1 MDSNLSFTPHEIAHL
16 ADTDFFRT
24 KSLIAEKV
32 RKTLK
37 ELHTTFQIELAD
49 QDLLAPEGFDP
60 EAVQF
65 VKGEHL
71 EDFPYQYLD
80 FPRFYSRE
88 EKFAFRSLFWWGHH
102 VVFSLILEGSLIRQY
117 KQNLINRY
125 STLSDKRVCLCLSPS
140 LWEWKAGAGYTL
152 ELTQDRK
159 SEVAAVLANRSFFKL
174 ARFIP
179 MNDPLI
185 QTGEIVSEGQ
195 SVFRAMLSTIAASD

>member
-1 MDSNLSFTPHEIAHL
+1 MDSDISFAPHEIARL
-16 ADTDFFRT
+16 ADTEFFRT
-24 KSLIAEKV
+24 KVLISEKV
-32 RKTLK
+32 RRTL
-37 ELHTTFQIELAD
+37 EQLHRVFQAELAN
-49 QDLLAPEGFDP
+49 QDLLAPEGFNP

-80 FPRFYSRE
+80 FPRFYTRE
-88 EKFAFRSLFWWGHH
+88 EKFSFRSLFWWGHH
-102 VVFSLILEGSLIRQY
+102 VAFSLILEGSLIRQY

-125 STLSDKRVCLCLSPS
+125 SLLSDKQICLCLSPS

-152 ELTQDRK
+152 ELTHNRK

-179 MNDPLI
+179 MTDPLV

-195 SVFRAMLSTIAASD
+195 SVFRAMLSIIAASE

>member
-1 MDSNLSFTPHEIAHL
+1 MDHRITYSQDECSHLSNTE
-16 ADTDFFRT
+16 FFKTKTHISAKIRRT
-24 KSLIAEKV
+24 LEQLYHVYQA
-32 RKTLK
+32 
-37 ELHTTFQIELAD
+37 ELAA
-49 QDLLAPEGFDP
+49 QDLLTPEGFNS

-80 FPRFYSRE
+80 YPRFFTRE
-88 EKFAFRSLFWWGHH
+88 EKLSFRSLFWWGHH
-102 VVFSLILEGSLIRQY
+102 VAFSLILEGSLIRQY

-125 STLSDKRVCLCLSPS
+125 AMVSDKQICLCLSPS

-152 ELTQDRK
+152 ELTHNRK

-185 QTGEIVSEGQ
+185 QTGNIVSEGQ
-195 SVFRAMLSTIAASD
+195 VTFRTLLSSITASE

>member
-1 MDSNLSFTPHEIAHL
+1 MDSDISFTPHEIARL
-16 ADTDFFRT
+16 ADTEFFKAKTHISAKIRRT
-24 KSLIAEKV
+24 LEQ
-32 RKTLK
+32 
-37 ELHTTFQIELAD
+37 LHQMFQAELAD
-49 QDLLAPEGFDP
+49 QDLLAPEGFNP

-80 FPRFYSRE
+80 FPRFYTRE
-88 EKFAFRSLFWWGHH
+88 EKFSFRSLFWWGHY
-102 VVFSLILEGSLIRQY
+102 VAFALILEGSLIRQY
-117 KQNLINRY
+117 KHNLINRY
-125 STLSDKRVCLCLSPS
+125 SILSDKQICLCLSPS

-152 ELTQDRK
+152 ELTHNRK

-179 MNDPLI
+179 MTDPLI

-195 SVFRAMLSTIAASD
+195 SVFRAMLSIVAESG